1 MALLHVSILDDRGRR
16 VPLVS
21 YELPLGK
28 DPRAA
33 RLRAAAAVPRESP
46 TRGEVVRSLIA
57 DSVILPVTLCAALA
71 PAYVAFNWNWPWW
84 AQLLAVAFMI
94 VLPGAIVF
102 VFARRVGARHIVR
115 VYRHAGLC
123 ASCGYDLA
131 DTMPQADGC
140 RLCPE
145 CGASWRYCVHRA
157 P

>member
-1 MALLHVSILDDRGRR
+1 MALLHVSIHDDRGRR

-28 DPRAA
+28 DSRAA

-57 DSVILPVTLCAALA
+57 GFFILPAMLGAALA
-71 PAYVAFNWNWPWW
+71 PAYVAFNWSWPWW
-84 AQLLAVAFMI
+84 GQLLAVALVI
-94 VLPGAIVF
+94 VLPGAIIF
-102 VFARRVGARHIVR
+102 VFARRLGARRIAC

-131 DTMPQADGC
+131 DTTPQADGC

-145 CGASWRYCVHRA
+145 CGASWRYRVHRA